1 MILAEKFALLTNKSI
16 DKNTKYVISDVLYWG
31 KKCAKTG
38 FTHYTYKKVYYPTI
52 TESDPSAFSVNWDEV
67 VKYFTDR
74 GFTVE
79 NNCKHLKV
87 KWGKE
92 K

>member
-1 MILAEKFALLTNKSI
+1 MILVEKFELLTNKSM

-31 KKCAKTG
+31 KKSAKSG
-38 FTHYTYKKVYYPTI
+38 ITHYTYRKIYYPTKFD
-52 TESDPSAFSVNWDEV
+52 SDPSAYYVNWDEV

>member
-1 MILAEKFALLTNKSI
+1 MILAEKFELLTNKSM

-31 KKCAKTG
+31 KKSAKSG
-38 FTHYTYKKVYYPTI
+38 ITHYTYRKIYYPTKFD
-52 TESDPSAFSVNWDEV
+52 SDPSAYYVNWDEV